1 MRGNLILFCVMS
13 GLLGP
18 VSSSERELSLLIYGA
33 AGGFQ
38 GLGCRQGWK
47 EGSGSCG
54 SKKRLPR
61 LLRLRSSLL
70 FQTSHLNFPAA
81 PLPSSRL
88 TNNVCVYVPGLRR
101 GLILGLEISL
111 EVPIC
116 SDRETTMNRRA
127 CEDQK
132 KRASGCLSGWWLT
145 EPAAVAGV
153 VVKGEGDGKERKKNH
168 PQINKN
174 KGVRKKMPPICNTHI
189 FLGSFALC

>member
-1 MRGNLILFCVMS
+1 MGQREDFRGLAADRA
-13 GLLGP
+13 GRKGAGP
-18 VSSSERELSLLIYGA
+18 VAVRNVC
-33 AGGFQ
+33 Q
-38 GLGCRQGWK
+38 
-47 EGSGSCG
+47 
-54 SKKRLPR
+54 P
-61 LLRLRSSLL
+61 LRFCSSLL

-81 PLPSSRL
+81 RLPSSRL

-145 EPAAVAGV
+145 QPAAIAGV
-153 VVKGEGDGKERKKNH
+153 VVKGEGDGKKERKKTLT
-168 PQINKN
+168 QINKN
-174 KGVRKKMPPICNTHI
+174 KAVRKKMPPICNTHI
-189 FLGSFALC
+189 FS